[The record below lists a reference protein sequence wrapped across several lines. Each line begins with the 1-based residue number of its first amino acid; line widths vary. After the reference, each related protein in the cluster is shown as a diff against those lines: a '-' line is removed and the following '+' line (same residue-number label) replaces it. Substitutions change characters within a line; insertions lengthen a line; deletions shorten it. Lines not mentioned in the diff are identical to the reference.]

1 MSLFFKN
8 KRRVIAYAMLLLMFV
23 AAAIFAPHEEYT
35 YGEEEV
41 AVEETVIESEETALA
56 VEDSEAEGDYE
67 GSQYGF
73 WAPVVMVFMFVFVLL
88 TKNLLEG
95 FIVSAFL
102 VIFIRFRW
110 AFLPAFVGDFTETL
124 TDWDTIRLILI
135 YLLIGSVIA
144 VVSKSG
150 GARAL
155 ANWIK
160 SKAKSPKLSLVL
172 AWLIDVLLSID
183 DELSAFTA
191 GTAITPIADSYGV
204 PREKTSFIIRSSA
217 VAPATLWPLG
227 AWAVFVAVV
236 FEMNGLAASGEGM
249 GVYMKIIPFLFFPII
264 ILILSF
270 LVAVGVIPDFGKMKK
285 ATQRVKNGGPIAPI
299 PSERRREDEDEE
311 EEVAPQ
317 DDFKAHAKPRIINF
331 AIPMI
336 ALVGGAIAFGMDIL
350 AGIIICLLV
359 TFFLY
364 VFSGVCTIDE
374 FIDSMLLGG
383 MKDMLELTAIF
394 AVSILFVNEM
404 SALGLAGFIVDLT
417 KNLVVPSLLPMM
429 IFIIFMCT
437 EFIGSMNW
445 TLYMIA
451 TPILIPLCQVTG
463 ANMYLTLAAMV
474 SAGAWGSQAC
484 FFSDGALVASAATK
498 IDVYEH
504 STTSIQYTIFAGVLT
519 AVCYLVA
526 GLIIS

>member
-1 MSLFFKN
+1 MSVFLQN
-8 KRRVIAYAMLLLMFV
+8 KKRVIAYIMMLLMFV
-23 AAAIFAPHEEYT
+23 SVALFAPYEEYT
-35 YGEEEV
+35 YGEEAEAGYAEEG
-41 AVEETVIESEETALA
+41 AVESAGAIEEAGEE
-56 VEDSEAEGDYE
+56 EAAYE
-67 GSQYGF
+67 GAQYGF
-73 WAPVVMVFMFVFVLL
+73 WAPAVMVVMFIFVLL

-95 FIVSAFL
+95 FIVNAFL
-102 VIFIRFRW
+102 VVFIRYRW
-110 AFLPAFVGDFTETL
+110 AVIPAFVGDFTETL
-124 TDWDTIRLILI
+124 TDFDTVRLILI

-155 ANWIK
+155 ADWIK

-172 AWLIDVLLSID
+172 AWVIDVLLSID

-191 GTAITPIADSYGV
+191 GTAITPIADSYKV

-236 FEMNGLAASGEGM
+236 FEMNGLAPSGEGM
-249 GVYMKIIPFLFFPII
+249 GVYMKIIPFLFFPMI
-264 ILILSF
+264 ILIVSL
-270 LVAVGVIPDFGKMKK
+270 LTALGVIPDFGKMKK
-285 ATQRVKNGGPIAPI
+285 ATRRVQAGGPVAPI
-299 PSERRREDEDEE
+299 PAERRHDEAAEADE
-311 EEVAPQ
+311 AIPQ
-317 DDFKAHAKPRIINF
+317 DDFKPRCKPRAINF
-331 AIPMI
+331 AVPMI
-336 ALVGGAIAFGMDIL
+336 ALVGGSIISGMDIL
-350 AGIIICLLV
+350 TGIVICLVV

-364 VFSGVCTIDE
+364 IIEGVCTVDE
-374 FIDSMLLGG
+374 FIETMLLGG

-404 SALGLAGFIVDLT
+404 GALGLAGFIVDLT
-417 KNLVVPSLLPMM
+417 KNLVIPSLLPMM
-429 IFIIFMCT
+429 IFLIFMCT

-451 TPILIPLCQVTG
+451 TPILIPLCNVTG
-463 ANMYLTLAAMV
+463 ANLFLTLAAMV

-504 STTSIQYTIFAGVLT
+504 STTAIQYTLGAGILT

-526 GLIIS
+526 GLLLT